1 MSYYEDDNP
10 DDLTS
15 MQIFVKNVLSTFV
28 LLTVSVI
35 AIALKRRLI
44 KDEPTIFSS
53 AAFVV
58 IMTILVSV
66 IGTTDQYVYNNTILG
81 IGIALG
87 FQLMNWKISE

>member
-10 DDLTS
+10 DDLTP
-15 MQIFVKNVLSTFV
+15 MQNFVKNLLSTFV

-35 AIALKRRLI
+35 AIGLKRRLI
-44 KDEPTIFSS
+44 KDEPTIFNS

-66 IGTTDQYVYNNTILG
+66 IGTTDQYVYNNAILG